1 VKYHGR
7 AMRKDRDGR
16 KDLGGDPGQS
26 AITMRRTARL
36 GKATKSK
43 GDSTKMVHDTPARK
57 RARELKEEAHSLIK
71 DARTLEGIGG
81 LKAESTAR
89 QDRAKELKEEAEEL
103 QNRARL
109 EDLSVR
115 QVDYWKDTKRKGRQ
129 NYSRW
134 VCSWQE
140 GNKVITKYLGSS
152 RKLTREEALQKAR
165 AMKAEALAI
174 EF

>member
-1 VKYHGR
+1 
-7 AMRKDRDGR
+7 
-16 KDLGGDPGQS
+16 
-26 AITMRRTARL
+26 
-36 GKATKSK
+36 
-43 GDSTKMVHDTPARK
+43 MVHDTPARQ

-71 DARTLEGIGG
+71 EARVLEGLDG

-89 QDRAKELKEEAEEL
+89 QDRAKELTEEAKEL

-129 NYSRW
+129 NYPRW

-140 GNKVITKYLGSS
+140 GDKIITKYLGSS
-152 RKLTREEALQKAR
+152 RKLSKDGALQKAK
-165 AMKAEALAI
+165 AMKAEALGIDAS
-174 EF
+174 